1 MVQYVN
7 ADVLENLCNDQI
19 EPSLGT
25 LLVEVVTSTLDNEV
39 RVSAVDMLI
48 L

>member
-7 ADVLENLCNDQI
+7 ADVLENLCNEPI

-39 RVSAVDMLI
+39 KISTIDNGS
-48 L
+48 